1 MSFLTIGHRGVMG
14 VEPENTLRS
23 FLHAERAGM
32 DAIELDLHL
41 SKDGAL
47 AVMHDADVDRT
58 TDGSGPIAEKTLSEL
73 RELDAGQGERV
84 PVFEEVLDAVRSPV
98 QAEIKDVAAARA
110 LAEVIQ
116 RRGLVDRV
124 EVSSFHDEAV
134 AEIAQLVP
142 GVRTVLIASRW
153 RSDVVERAK
162 TVGAATLALN
172 IRRLTLEVVE
182 QAHAEGLKVIGWVV
196 NTQDHL
202 RLVRALRL
210 DGATTD
216 YPDIRRAAASPLD
229 HRPGRTGLRRC
240 RIDHRPGPVGDPTG
254 RTRSL
259 ISSSNARSSRCG
271 IPMRGSPYGNGLSF
285 PVRR

>member
-1 MSFLTIGHRGVMG
+1 MSFLTLGHRGVMG

-23 FLHAERAGM
+23 FVRAEASGM

-47 AVMHDADVDRT
+47 VVMHDEDVDRT
-58 TDGSGPIAEKTLSEL
+58 TDGTGPIAARTLAEL
-73 RELDAGQGERV
+73 RELDAGQGERI
-84 PVFEEVLDAVRSPV
+84 PVFEEVLEAVSSPL

-110 LAEVIQ
+110 LADVI
-116 RRGLVDRV
+116 RERDLVGRV

-134 AEIAQLVP
+134 TEIARLVP

-153 RSDVVERAK
+153 GADVVDRAK
-162 TVGAATLALN
+162 AAGAATLALN

-182 QAHAEGLKVIGWVV
+182 QAHSESVKVIGWVV

-202 RLVRALRL
+202 RLARALGL

-216 YPDIRRAAASPLD
+216 FPEVRRA
-229 HRPGRTGLRRC
+229 GRFT
-240 RIDHRPGPVGDPTG
+240 
-254 RTRSL
+254 
-259 ISSSNARSSRCG
+259 A
-271 IPMRGSPYGNGLSF
+271 
-285 PVRR
+285 

>member
-1 MSFLTIGHRGVMG
+1 MTFLTIGHRGVMG

-23 FLHAERAGM
+23 FVHAERAGM

-58 TDGSGPIAEKTLSEL
+58 TDGTGLIAEKTLAEL

-110 LAEVIQ
+110 LADVM
-116 RRGLVDRV
+116 RRRDLVDRV
-124 EVSSFHDEAV
+124 EVLSFHDEAV

-142 GVRTVLIASRW
+142 GVRTALVASRW
-153 RSDVVERAK
+153 KSDVVDRAK
-162 TVGAATLALN
+162 AVGAATLVLN

-182 QAHAEGLKVIGWVV
+182 QAHAEDLKVIGWVV

-202 RLVRALRL
+202 RLARGLGL

-216 YPDIRRAAASPLD
+216 FPEIRRA
-229 HRPGRTGLRRC
+229 GRFT
-240 RIDHRPGPVGDPTG
+240 
-254 RTRSL
+254 
-259 ISSSNARSSRCG
+259 A
-271 IPMRGSPYGNGLSF
+271 
-285 PVRR
+285 